1 MCIIFEQVM
10 SLAVSRFRFGKR
22 SSSFFTCKN
31 SCIKVRLH
39 QPMGLG
45 YLGERRLREVVIG
58 EKVGRY
64 RPHPVRRLGV
74 RVGPGE
80 VGQLVVT
87 TCG

>member
-1 MCIIFEQVM
+1 
-10 SLAVSRFRFGKR
+10 
-22 SSSFFTCKN
+22 
-31 SCIKVRLH
+31 
-39 QPMGLG
+39 MGLG

-87 TCG
+87 RAGGRFLEDRAEKAQKLDQ